1 MKDRLQFRHHDAIF
15 GTREQA
21 IEYIKT
27 DIRNSEI
34 GLANTDKSQTFS
46 LYAEPTV
53 LRYKNVSDETN
64 PHIIL
69 AVGAVSNQHEGAQ

>member
-15 GTREQA
+15 DTREQA

-46 LYAEPTV
+46 LYAERAT
-53 LRYKNVSDETN
+53 LR
-64 PHIIL
+64 
-69 AVGAVSNQHEGAQ
+69 